1 MVNHFHS
8 ITRVFMHGKLFGN
21 NMSVYILSHND
32 TFLQTNYIIFPHP
45 TTYCFRQLNA
55 HLPNCQLSHFQRVC
69 LSAFFR
75 LKRGLSFI
83 TSLRLQAVIGFHRLP
98 KIETAYKHR
107 LCITN
112 FAGFPFVFT
121 KKSHSVWR
129 LATSTIPSL
138 LRVSN
143 IHTLSRHEHTCC

>member
-32 TFLQTNYIIFPHP
+32 TFLQT
-45 TTYCFRQLNA
+45 TYCFRQLNA
-55 HLPNCQLSHFQRVC
+55 HVPTVSCHTFRVC

-98 KIETAYKHR
+98 KIETAYKRR

-112 FAGFPFVFT
+112 FVGFPFVFT
-121 KKSHSVWR
+121 NKSHSVWR
-129 LATSTIPSL
+129 LATSTIASL